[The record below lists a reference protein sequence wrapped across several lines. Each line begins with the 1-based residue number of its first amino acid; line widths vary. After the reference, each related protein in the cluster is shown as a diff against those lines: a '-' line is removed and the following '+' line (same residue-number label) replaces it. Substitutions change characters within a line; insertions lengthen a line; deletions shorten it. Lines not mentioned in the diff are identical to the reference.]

1 MFNRQNILNAKFSEE
16 TNNTNSGA
24 ERQSISKQQDRK
36 SLGQIN
42 EVVNKIELSEGG
54 DDEGFEVNNIV
65 EEKPEVQPS
74 QMEATTKRVHF

>member
-1 MFNRQNILNAKFSEE
+1 LFNRQNILNAKFSEE
-16 TNNTNSGA
+16 TNNTNSGV

-54 DDEGFEVNNIV
+54 DDEGIEVSNIV
-65 EEKPEVQPS
+65 EEKPEVQPN